1 MDTRDGVRRALTALA
16 HDSGRAID
24 IEGAVGRL
32 GVPMAEELGRYFAD
46 PDVQAAVVTT
56 RRLFLDVGV
65 PACIAIEGAAETL
78 AALLAARMGLHVV
91 TSRHP
96 EVANA
101 MLRTAGLLRFVSGVD
116 GMVFGSEKVPSL
128 LRLRPLAFVG
138 DHPADMDAAV
148 KAKTVG
154 VGVTTGNHDSS
165 ALIAAGADSVVDRL
179 TELRLPGMASASRC
193 E

>member
-1 MDTRDGVRRALTALA
+1 VDTRDGVRRALTALA
-16 HDSGRAID
+16 HESGRAID

-56 RRLFLDVGV
+56 
-65 PACIAIEGAAETL
+65 
-78 AALLAARMGLHVV
+78 
-91 TSRHP
+91 
-96 EVANA
+96 
-101 MLRTAGLLRFVSGVD
+101 AGLLRFVSGVD
-116 GMVFGSEKVPSL
+116 GMVFGPEKVPSL